1 MYKPKTYNPNTNIQT
16 QLTSRT
22 TELTMLQ
29 IENSPSLNTLMT
41 KVMGETPY
49 LPEADVTVSLI
60 EMTDDDRNE
69 VLGFLAER
77 PVHTVC
83 IAGLIRDNGLVSP
96 HNRGTFYGCRN
107 SAGRLEGVALIGH
120 ATLIEART
128 SRAMQEFG
136 LVAQGFMRTHIIL
149 GEKDKVEQFWNY
161 YADEG
166 QEMRLACREHL
177 FELRIAMQ
185 VRDEIDGLRRATLDD
200 LDKIAP
206 VQASMAECES
216 GVNPLDV
223 DPEGFR
229 ARCAR
234 RIEMGRVWVFEDE
247 GRLIFKAD
255 VQADTPDV
263 VYLEGVW
270 VNPADRGNG
279 IGRKCLRQLCQDL
292 LTRTKS
298 ICVLVNEDHDR
309 AHTFYR
315 MCNFKLR
322 GVYDSIFLQP
332 IDRRV
337 SEND

>member
-1 MYKPKTYNPNTNIQT
+1 M
-16 QLTSRT
+16 R
-22 TELTMLQ
+22 Q
-29 IENSPSLNTLMT
+29 IENSPSLNALMNV
-41 KVMGETPY
+41 VMAETPY
-49 LPEADVTVSLI
+49 LLEADVTVDVI
-60 EMTDDDRNE
+60 ELTEDDRNE
-69 VLGFLAER
+69 VLAFLAER

-83 IAGLIRDNGLVSP
+83 IAGFIRDNGLVSP

-107 SAGRLEGVALIGH
+107 SEGRLEGVALIGH

-128 SRAMQEFG
+128 ARAMEEFG
-136 LVAQGFMRTHIIL
+136 LVAQGFQRTHIIL

-166 QEMRLACREHL
+166 QEMRLACRELL
-177 FELRIAMQ
+177 FELRYAMQ
-185 VRDEIDGLRRATLDD
+185 VRDEVDGLRRATLED

-206 VQASMAECES
+206 VQASMAEEES
-216 GVNPLDV
+216 GKNPMEI

-234 RIEMGRVWVFEDE
+234 RIEMGRVWLLEED
-247 GRLIFKAD
+247 GRLVFKAD
-255 VQADTPDV
+255 VQSDTPDV

-270 VNPADRGNG
+270 VNPSERGKG
-279 IGRKCLRQLCQDL
+279 IGRQCLRQLCQDL
-292 LTRTKS
+292 LVRTKS
-298 ICVLVNEDHDR
+298 VCVLVNEENQR

-337 SEND
+337 SENE